1 MTNNTNTVCL
11 KDALDALCNEV
22 IAPLELL
29 SLILT
34 TYSNEVNTFSADE
47 LAAFGHLLDA
57 LCVKAKTILREHL
70 DETNEGGD

>member
-1 MTNNTNTVCL
+1 MTNNTNAVCL

-29 SLILT
+29 SLIFT
-34 TYSNEVNTFSADE
+34 TYANEVNTFGVDE
-47 LAAFGHLLDA
+47 LAAFGYLLDA
-57 LCVKAKTILREHL
+57 LCVKAKTILQEHL